1 MMLLIDLF
9 ITFLIIGISAFGGG
23 YAVMPLIQNYIVD
36 SRHWITMNELAD
48 ITSLSQMT
56 PGPIMINA
64 ATFVGIKVGGN
75 VGGLI
80 ATLGSVLPSFIL
92 VLVLGY
98 LFAKHGNLHFI
109 QNIMK
114 GLRPT
119 IVGLIAV
126 AALTLFISSIF
137 IFNGSGPM
145 IGVEYTALTSF
156 IIALFISIKT
166 KYDTL
171 IIVLVGAAIGA
182 LFYFIQMF

>member
-1 MMLLIDLF
+1 MILIDLF

-23 YAVMPLIQNYIVD
+23 YTVMPLIQNYIVD

-75 VGGLI
+75 IGGLI

-92 VLVLGY
+92 VLILGY

-126 AALTLFISSIF
+126 AALTLFITSIL
-137 IFNGSGPM
+137 ILNPEGSF
-145 IGVEYTALTSF
+145 IGVEMTALISF
-156 IIALFISIKT
+156 IVALFISIKT
-166 KYDTL
+166 KFDTL
-171 IIVLVGAAIGA
+171 VIVLVGAMIGA
-182 LFYFIQMF
+182 ISYFIQMF

>member
-1 MMLLIDLF
+1 MILIELF

-36 SRHWITMNELAD
+36 IRHWITMNELAD

-80 ATLGSVLPSFIL
+80 ATLGSVIPSFTL
-92 VLVLGY
+92 VLILGY

-126 AALTLFISSIF
+126 AALTLFITSILVLNPEGSF
-137 IFNGSGPM
+137 IGIEM
-145 IGVEYTALTSF
+145 TALVSF
-156 IIALFISIKT
+156 IVALIISIKT

-171 IIVLVGAAIGA
+171 VIVLVGAIIGA
-182 LFYFIQMF
+182 IAYFI

>member
-1 MMLLIDLF
+1 MMILIDLF

-75 VGGLI
+75 VGGLV

-92 VLVLGY
+92 VLILGY

-126 AALTLFISSIF
+126 AALTLFITSIL
-137 IFNGSGPM
+137 ISNQNGSI
-145 IGVEYTALTSF
+145 IGVEMTALVSF
-156 IIALFISIKT
+156 IVAFIISMKT

-171 IIVLVGAAIGA
+171 VIVLVGAVIGA
-182 LFYFIQMF
+182 IAYFI

>member
-1 MMLLIDLF
+1 MILIDLF

-56 PGPIMINA
+56 PGPIMINS

-80 ATLGSVLPSFIL
+80 ATLGSVIPSFIL
-92 VLVLGY
+92 VLILGY

-126 AALTLFISSIF
+126 AALTLFITSILILNPEGSF
-137 IFNGSGPM
+137 IGIEM
-145 IGVEYTALTSF
+145 TALVSF
-156 IIALFISIKT
+156 IIALIISIKT

-171 IIVLVGAAIGA
+171 VIVLVGAIIGA
-182 LFYFIQMF
+182 IAYFI

>member
-1 MMLLIDLF
+1 MILIDLF

-75 VGGLI
+75 IGGLI

-126 AALTLFISSIF
+126 AALTLFITSIL
-137 IFNGSGPM
+137 ILNPEGSF
-145 IGVEYTALTSF
+145 IGVEMTALISF
-156 IIALFISIKT
+156 IVALFISIKT
-166 KYDTL
+166 KFDTL
-171 IIVLVGAAIGA
+171 VIVLVGAMIGA
-182 LFYFIQMF
+182 ISYFIQMF

>member
-1 MMLLIDLF
+1 MMILIDLF

-36 SRHWITMNELAD
+36 RRHWITMNELAD

-75 VGGLI
+75 IGGLV

-92 VLVLGY
+92 VLILGY
-98 LFAKHGNLHFI
+98 LFAKHGNLNFI

-137 IFNGSGPM
+137 IFNGSGPN
-145 IGVEYTALTSF
+145 IDVEYTALTAF
-156 IIALFISIKT
+156 IVALIISMKT

-171 IIVLVGAAIGA
+171 VIVLVGAIIGA
-182 LFYFIQMF
+182 ISYFIQMF

>member
-1 MMLLIDLF
+1 MILIDLF

-23 YAVMPLIQNYIVD
+23 YTVMPLIQNYIVD

-75 VGGLI
+75 IGGLI

-126 AALTLFISSIF
+126 AALTLFITSIF
-137 IFNGSGPM
+137 ILNPEGSF
-145 IGVEYTALTSF
+145 IGVEMTALISF
-156 IIALFISIKT
+156 IVALFISIKT
-166 KYDTL
+166 KFDTL
-171 IIVLVGAAIGA
+171 VIVLVGAMIGA
-182 LFYFIQMF
+182 ISYFIQMF

>member
-1 MMLLIDLF
+1 MILIDLF

-92 VLVLGY
+92 VLILGY

-126 AALTLFISSIF
+126 AALTLFITSIL
-137 IFNGSGPM
+137 ISNPEGSI
-145 IGVEYTALTSF
+145 IGVEITALVSF
-156 IIALFISIKT
+156 IVAFIISMKT

-171 IIVLVGAAIGA
+171 IIVLVGAIIGA
-182 LFYFIQMF
+182 IAYFI